1 MNKRN
6 KVSII
11 GAGQTGST
19 LAFILA
25 QNESADIVVVDRPQ
39 SENVVKGKA
48 LDILESAPIFNFNVD
63 IKGTADYSE
72 IQDSDV
78 VVITAGIARKPG
90 MSRDDLIQTNEDIVH
105 LSAQQIAKYSPNAII
120 IVLTNPVDAMTYS
133 ALVLLDFLK

>member
-90 MSRDDLIQTNEDIVH
+90 MSRDDLI
-105 LSAQQIAKYSPNAII
+105 
-120 IVLTNPVDAMTYS
+120 
-133 ALVLLDFLK
+133 